1 MLFSGTL
8 RYNLNPFDE
17 YSDEEVWDA
26 LEQVGEFLV

>member
-8 RYNLNPFDE
+8 RYNLDPFDE
-17 YSDEEVWDA
+17 FSDEEVWDA

>member
-8 RYNLNPFDE
+8 RYNLDPFDE
-17 YSDEEVWDA
+17 YSDEAVWDA

>member
-1 MLFSGTL
+1 MLFSGSL
-8 RYNLNPFDE
+8 RYNLDPFDE

>member
-8 RYNLNPFDE
+8 RYNLDPFDE